1 MVSSILTIV
10 NDVKTFVTNNSD
22 AFRFALLSALAWT
35 LFAIHLVFDEIEYK
49 HTLSSMFIFNFICG
63 FFGAIFLL
71 ILFYF

>member
-35 LFAIHLVFDEIEYK
+35 LFAIYSVFDEINDI
-49 HTLSSMFIFNFICG
+49 HTLSSTFIFNFICG